1 MVIRYRRKIVK
12 LDLYVTGL
20 YVFPASIFFIP
31 LLIFCYAPPQ
41 KKIYFAID
49 FSLSLIV

>member
-31 LLIFCYAPPQ
+31 LLIFCYAPP
-41 KKIYFAID
+41 KKNFI
-49 FSLSLIV
+49 LLLIFPCP